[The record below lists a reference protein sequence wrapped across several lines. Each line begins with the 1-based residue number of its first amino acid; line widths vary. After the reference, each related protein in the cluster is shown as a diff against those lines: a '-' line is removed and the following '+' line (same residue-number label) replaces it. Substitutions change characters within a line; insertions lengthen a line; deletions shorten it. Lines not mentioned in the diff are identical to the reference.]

1 MGEADLSD
9 IDKKYIEF
17 GKAFEEKFLNQE
29 AMESRTISQTLD
41 LAWEILKILPED
53 EWDKIDKS
61 KKNSIK

>member
-1 MGEADLSD
+1 
-9 IDKKYIEF
+9 
-17 GKAFEEKFLNQE
+17 
-29 AMESRTISQTLD
+29 MESRTISQTLD